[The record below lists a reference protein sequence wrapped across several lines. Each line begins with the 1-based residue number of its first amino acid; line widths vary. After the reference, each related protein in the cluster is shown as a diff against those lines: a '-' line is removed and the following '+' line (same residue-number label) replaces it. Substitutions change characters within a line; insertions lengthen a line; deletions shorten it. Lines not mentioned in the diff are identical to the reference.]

1 MGAFSYGIST
11 KSHAQKKKSNQE
23 GKEITNLASVKAH
36 DQEITSISVALD
48 DVTIATSSQD
58 KTIKLWERRS
68 EVPYL
73 KEITTLVGHRRG
85 VWHVAFSPVDK
96 VLASASG
103 DQTIR
108 LWSLKDY
115 SCLRTLE
122 GHNGSVL
129 QVTFLEPNGLQL
141 ASTGT
146 DGLLKLWNI
155 KANECIS
162 TMDNHT
168 DKIWSMSIWDDK
180 QASHIVTCG
189 ADSTITLWK
198 DNTENEKE
206 KKRVQEEN
214 LILAT
219 QELENLVRCKSYKAA
234 VKLALSLDQPR
245 QLFNIFVEMIS
256 HLSSPL
262 VENTSVDGVQDESE
276 LLDDIILSLS
286 VEDLSKFLF
295 YLRDWNTH
303 SRSSI
308 IVQVLLGCLLKHYTA
323 TSLCRVPKMKEVLQG
338 LIPYSERHLLRIN
351 NLLQQSYMLDYT
363 LAEMKLHTLSLS
375 QPGPMADMTNKEV
388 ENLLKRKSEF
398 VDKSLEDS
406 EGKVDHVDEAMVE
419 KEENVQEHVSKN
431 STQQTKKR
439 RSTDRRKKYKRNTS
453 QKSVD

>member
-1 MGAFSYGIST
+1 
-11 KSHAQKKKSNQE
+11 
-23 GKEITNLASVKAH
+23 
-36 DQEITSISVALD
+36 
-48 DVTIATSSQD
+48 
-58 KTIKLWERRS
+58 
-68 EVPYL
+68 
-73 KEITTLVGHRRG
+73 
-85 VWHVAFSPVDK
+85 
-96 VLASASG
+96 
-103 DQTIR
+103 
-108 LWSLKDY
+108 
-115 SCLRTLE
+115 
-122 GHNGSVL
+122 
-129 QVTFLEPNGLQL
+129 
-141 ASTGT
+141 
-146 DGLLKLWNI
+146 
-155 KANECIS
+155 
-162 TMDNHT
+162 
-168 DKIWSMSIWDDK
+168 
-180 QASHIVTCG
+180 
-189 ADSTITLWK
+189 
-198 DNTENEKE
+198 
-206 KKRVQEEN
+206 
-214 LILAT
+214 
-219 QELENLVRCKSYKAA
+219 
-234 VKLALSLDQPR
+234 
-245 QLFNIFVEMIS
+245 MIS

-363 LAEMKLHTLSLS
+363 LAEMKLHTLS